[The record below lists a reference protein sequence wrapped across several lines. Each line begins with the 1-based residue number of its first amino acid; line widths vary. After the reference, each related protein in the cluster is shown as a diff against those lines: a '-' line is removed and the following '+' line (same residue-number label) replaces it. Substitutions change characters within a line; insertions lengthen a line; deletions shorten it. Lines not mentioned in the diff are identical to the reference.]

1 MALVVILSA
10 VGQFSATLQ
19 PIKVE
24 MLAHFAASIP
34 TGVLHFQPKLA
45 WKSHK
50 SISAAEE
57 EEYLMLFAT

>member
-1 MALVVILSA
+1 MALVVISSA

-45 WKSHK
+45 
-50 SISAAEE
+50 
-57 EEYLMLFAT
+57 